1 MTKSEELRQKVLRYI
16 TGGKELATLW
26 GVAQRVRE
34 ITSDQHASLKELVK
48 VIGADPILTSKVLR
62 LVNSAAYGF
71 RGRIANIDQAIVI
84 LGFRQLRD
92 LCITLTIVKG
102 VGTESRCEDFD
113 RISLWKH
120 SLGTAVAS
128 KLIQERYTGS
138 QSSDLFVAGLLCNI
152 GRLILDQHFAKEFS
166 QCLKLAKDKGM
177 RLIEAERRILDV
189 THADIGYWAATAWCL
204 DDSLAGSI
212 RDHHGPSGN
221 RNADIIN
228 LAYVLA
234 QLKGIGSPGDPMLTM
249 LLPGILESLKLDQE
263 KLVIIMKDLDEEFEM
278 VEPLL
283 RIMTE

>member
-1 MTKSEELRQKVLRYI
+1 MRFI

-34 ITSDQHASLKELVK
+34 ITADQHASLKELVK
-48 VIGADPILTSKVLR
+48 VIGADPVLTSKVLR

-102 VGTESRCEDFD
+102 VGIENRCESFD

-128 KLIQERYTGS
+128 KFIQERYAGS
-138 QSSDLFVAGLLCNI
+138 QSADLFVAGLLCNI
-152 GRLILDQHFAKEFS
+152 GRLILDQHFPKEFTEI
-166 QCLKLAKDKGM
+166 LKLAKEKNL
-177 RLIEAERRILDV
+177 RLIDAERRVLDV
-189 THADIGYWAATAWCL
+189 THADIGYWAATAWYL
-204 DDSLAGSI
+204 DDTLAGTI

-221 RNADIIN
+221 KNADIVN
-228 LAYVLA
+228 LAYVLT
-234 QLKGIGSPGDPMLTM
+234 QIKGIGSPGDPMLTM
-249 LLPGILESLKLDQE
+249 LIPGVLESLKLDQE
-263 KLVIIMKDLDEEFEM
+263 RLEIILRDLDEEFGM

-283 RIMTE
+283 KIMTE

>member
-1 MTKSEELRQKVLRYI
+1 MRFI

-34 ITSDQHASLKELVK
+34 ITADQHASLKELVK
-48 VIGADPILTSKVLR
+48 VIGADPVLTSKVLR

-102 VGTESRCEDFD
+102 VGIESRCDSFD

-128 KLIQERYTGS
+128 KFIQERYAGS
-138 QSSDLFVAGLLCNI
+138 QSADLFVAGLLCNI
-152 GRLILDQHFAKEFS
+152 GRLILDQHFPKEFAEI
-166 QCLKLAKDKGM
+166 LKLAKDKNLRM
-177 RLIEAERRILDV
+177 IDAERRVLDV
-189 THADIGYWAATAWCL
+189 THADIGYWAATAWYL
-204 DDSLAGSI
+204 DDTLAGTI

-221 RNADIIN
+221 KNADIVN
-228 LAYVLA
+228 LAYVLT
-234 QLKGIGSPGDPMLTM
+234 QIKGIGSPGDPMLTM
-249 LLPGILESLKLDQE
+249 LIPGIMETLKLDQE
-263 KLVIIMKDLDEEFEM
+263 RLEIIFRDLDEEFGM

-283 RIMTE
+283 KIMTE